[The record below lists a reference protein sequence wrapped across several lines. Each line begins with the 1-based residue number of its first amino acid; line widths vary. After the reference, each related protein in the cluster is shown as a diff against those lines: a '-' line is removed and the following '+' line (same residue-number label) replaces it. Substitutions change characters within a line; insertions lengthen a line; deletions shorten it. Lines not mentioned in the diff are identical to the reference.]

1 MAQNNPLK
9 IPNITEGIIRSAA
22 ITDVSSELSSVQE
35 AVNVHYD
42 RIGSTTVRN
51 GLTAYSAVLSG
62 SPISLGVWN
71 NNTTQ
76 KLLAQVGNTV
86 YAYSGGVWTSL
97 GTNTTGGS
105 AKVRYAQF
113 IDYTYMVNGR
123 TNDAVKSY
131 DGSTYGTANTASLQ
145 KGDYISAGF
154 DSRVWIGSAPE
165 NKVYY
170 SDQIPV
176 GSAMAGGTEF
186 IYFSPGQGEF
196 ITGLYTYK
204 KALLVF
210 MQNSIFRIYGPD
222 VSDPYPAYFVGTY
235 SQESIV
241 RAKDSLYFHHSTGFY
256 RYSPNGEPQ
265 ELSKRIKDIVE
276 AIPRAN
282 YDDVFGW
289 ADDDNVYWH
298 VGNVTIGSRTFRNL
312 VVRYTL
318 SSNNWTW
325 YEYFNKQG
333 STRVL
338 TSAVTYDDGVTLNRL
353 VGVSDGNVANINT
366 GNTDLG
372 DTIFYDEIGRWYTIG
387 ELQSDLMEIKSM
399 AGVGYGA
406 SGATLEAQIDQ
417 DDENTWRTVGTYSSD
432 YVTMFNSI
440 VDLPPFNRVRFRK
453 RGVSFGTPPIFDAIE
468 IQNVDKKGT
477 KNQ

>member
-22 ITDVSSELSSVQE
+22 ITDVSSELPSVQE
-35 AVNVHYD
+35 AVNVNYD
-42 RIGSTTVRN
+42 RLGSTTVRP

-62 SPISLGVWN
+62 SPIGLGVWN
-71 NNTTQ
+71 TNTSE
-76 KLLAQVGNTV
+76 KLLAQVGNTI
-86 YAYSGGVWTSL
+86 YAYSAGSWTSI
-97 GTNTTGGS
+97 GTNTGTS
-105 AKVRYAQF
+105 RVRYAQF
-113 IDYTYMVNGR
+113 IDYTYTVNGSS
-123 TNDAVKSY
+123 NDVVKSY
-131 DGSTYGTANTASLQ
+131 DGTTYGTANTASLQ

-154 DSRVWIGSAPE
+154 DSRVWIASAPQ
-165 NKVYY
+165 NKVYF

-186 IYFSPGQGEF
+186 IYFSPGQGES
-196 ITGLYTYK
+196 ITGIFEYK

-222 VSDPYPAYFVGTY
+222 VSDPYPAFFVGTY

-241 RAKDSLYFHHSTGFY
+241 RGKDSLYFHHSTGFY

-289 ADDDNVYWH
+289 ADDDNVYWN
-298 VGNVTIGSRTFRNL
+298 VGSVTIGLRTFRNL
-312 VVRYTL
+312 VVRYSM
-318 SSNNWTW
+318 SSNNWTF
-325 YEYFNKQG
+325 YEYFNMDG
-333 STRVL
+333 STRTL
-338 TSAVTYDDGVTLNRL
+338 TSAITYDDGTTLSRL
-353 VGVSDGNVANINT
+353 VGVSDGNVASVNVGT
-366 GNTDLG
+366 TDLG
-372 DTIFYDEIGRWYTIG
+372 DPIFYDEIGRWYTIG
-387 ELQSDLMEIKSM
+387 TLQSDLMEIKSM
-399 AGVGYGA
+399 AGVGYGVG
-406 SGATLEAQIDQ
+406 GAVLEAQIDQ
-417 DDENTWRTVGTYSSD
+417 DDENKWRTVGTYSQD

-453 RGVSFGTPPIFDAIE
+453 RGVSTGIGPIFDAIE
-468 IQNVDKKGT
+468 IQNANKVGT
-477 KNQ
+477 KSQ

>member
-1 MAQNNPLK
+1 MSQNNPLK

-35 AVNVHYD
+35 AVNVNYD
-42 RIGSTTVRN
+42 RIGSTTVRP

-71 NNTTQ
+71 NNTSE
-76 KLLAQVGNTV
+76 KLLAQVGNTI

-97 GTNTTGGS
+97 GTNGGTS
-105 AKVRYAQF
+105 RVRYAQF
-113 IDYTYMVNGR
+113 IDYTYMVNGSG
-123 TNDAVKSY
+123 NDVVKSY
-131 DGSTYGTANTASLQ
+131 DGTTYGTANTASLP
-145 KGDYISAGF
+145 KGDYISGGF
-154 DSRVWIGSAPE
+154 DSRVWIASSPE

-186 IYFSPGQGEF
+186 IYFSPGQGES
-196 ITGLYTYK
+196 ITGIQEYK

-241 RAKDSLYFHHSTGFY
+241 RGKDSLYFHHSTGFY

-265 ELSKRIKDIVE
+265 ELSKRIKDIVD

-282 YDDVFGW
+282 YDDIFGW
-289 ADDDNVYWH
+289 ADDDNVYWN
-298 VGNVTIGSRTFRNL
+298 VGSVTIGSRTFRNL
-312 VVRYTL
+312 VVRYSM

-325 YEYFNKQG
+325 YEYFNNAN
-333 STRVL
+333 STRTL
-338 TSAVTYDDGVTLNRL
+338 TSAITYDDGTTLSRL
-353 VGVSDGNVANINT
+353 VGVSDGNVASTNLGT
-366 GNTDLG
+366 TDLG
-372 DTIFYDEIGRWYTIG
+372 DPIFYDEIGRWYTIG
-387 ELQSDLMEIKSM
+387 TLQSDLMQIKSM
-399 AGVGYGA
+399 AGIGYGA
-406 SGATLEAQIDQ
+406 SGAVLEAQIDQ
-417 DDENTWRTVGTYSSD
+417 DDENKWRTIGTYSSD

-440 VDLPPFNRVRFRK
+440 DDLPPFNRIRYRK
-453 RGVSFGTPPIFDAIE
+453 RGVSTGAGPVFDAIE
-468 IQNVDKKGT
+468 IGNVNKVGT
-477 KNQ
+477 KSQ